1 MVTHVTAI
9 LIVLMRLVIYFLF
22 NAILVDQKWI
32 IVAQKNAKK
41 LPICHMNR
49 EKSLGK
55 ESIIVIK
62 FSKKG
67 AQML

>member
-1 MVTHVTAI
+1 MIAT

-41 LPICHMNR
+41 LSICHMKR
-49 EKSLGK
+49 ENYQGK
-55 ESIIVIK
+55 ESITVIK

>member
-1 MVTHVTAI
+1 MIAT

-22 NAILVDQKWI
+22 NAIPVDQKWI

-41 LPICHMNR
+41 LSICHMNR

-55 ESIIVIK
+55 ESITVIK
-62 FSKKG
+62 FSKKA